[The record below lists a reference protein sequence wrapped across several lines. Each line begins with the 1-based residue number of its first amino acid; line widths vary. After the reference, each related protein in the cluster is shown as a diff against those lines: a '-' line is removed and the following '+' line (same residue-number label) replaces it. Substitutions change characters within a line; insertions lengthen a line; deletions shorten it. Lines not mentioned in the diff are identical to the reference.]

1 MPDFTHSRRRQL
13 KIHPEPELLLESIA
27 RSLDTIAQGLTSI
40 VETLDAIVTEDREH
54 RRGVRVMQP

>member
-27 RSLDTIAQGLTSI
+27 RSLETIAQGLTNI
-40 VETLDAIVTEDREH
+40 VETLDAIVIEDEEH
-54 RRGVRVMQP
+54 RRCVRVVSP

>member
-1 MPDFTHSRRRQL
+1 VPDLSKPRRRQL

-27 RSLDTIAQGLTSI
+27 RSLETIAQGLTNI